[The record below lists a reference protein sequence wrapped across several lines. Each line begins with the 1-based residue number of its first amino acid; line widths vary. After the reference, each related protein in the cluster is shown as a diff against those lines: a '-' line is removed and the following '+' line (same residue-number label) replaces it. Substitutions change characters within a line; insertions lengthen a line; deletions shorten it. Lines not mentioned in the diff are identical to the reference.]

1 MPVQTT
7 VIGSFPKPAYLEIP
21 DWFKTGTSTNSSNAT
36 RGYTEILAK
45 QTDEEK
51 EKLEVDILR
60 ATKEVILAQ
69 HKCGI
74 NVLTDGEVR
83 RENYIHYLCRF
94 IEGIDFENL
103 TETSCRDG
111 AYITH
116 LPTVRSKVA
125 WRGPLD
131 VVGEWRKAQDLS
143 PVPVKYTLPGPMTI
157 IGTLHDAHYHN
168 EEKLAEDL
176 ARVVNM
182 HVRALSAAGCKH
194 IQIDEPVFARF
205 PQKALDWGIPC
216 LDRCFEGA
224 DQQVLKVVHMCCG
237 YPDHLDQE
245 GYKKADP
252 ESYFKLA
259 DALDNSVV
267 DAVSLEDAHR
277 HNDLKLLEHFRK
289 TKVVL
294 GVVQVAQSRV
304 ETAQEIEARLNQALE
319 HIDEDRLI
327 AAPDC
332 GLALL
337 PVPVLEEKLA
347 NMCSAANQLID
358 APGLC
363 RRLFQISVLGARAG
377 FTSSHGYRLTA
388 TVGVDA

>member
-1 MPVQTT
+1 MPVETT
-7 VIGSFPKPAYLEIP
+7 VIGSFPKPEYLEIP
-21 DWFKTGTSTNSSNAT
+21 DWFKTGTSTKSSNAT

-45 QTDEEK
+45 QTKEEK

-60 ATKEVILAQ
+60 ATKEVILTQ

-74 NVLTDGEVR
+74 DVVTDGEVR

-111 AYITH
+111 AYVTH
-116 LPTVRSKVA
+116 LPTVRSKVS
-125 WRGPLD
+125 WRGALD
-131 VVGEWRKAQDLS
+131 VVGEWQKAQDLS

-157 IGTLHDAHYHN
+157 IGTLHDAHYLD

-176 ARVVNM
+176 AKVVNM
-182 HVRALSAAGCKH
+182 HVRALSAAGCTY

-205 PQKALDWGIPC
+205 PQKALDWGIRC
-216 LDRCFEGA
+216 LNRCFEGA
-224 DQQVLKVVHMCCG
+224 DQQVQKAVHMCCG

-245 GYKKADP
+245 GYKKADC

-259 DALDNSVV
+259 AALDDSVV

-277 HNDLKLLEHFRK
+277 HNDLKLLEHFTK
-289 TKVVL
+289 TKVIL
-294 GVVQVAQSRV
+294 GVVQVARSRV
-304 ETAQEIEARLNQALE
+304 ETSEEIEARLNQALE
-319 HIDEDRLI
+319 HISEDRLI

-337 PVPVLEEKLA
+337 PAQVLREKLA
-347 NMCSAANQLID
+347 NLCSAAKRCGCKR
-358 APGLC
+358 A
-363 RRLFQISVLGARAG
+363 RLN
-377 FTSSHGYRLTA
+377 
-388 TVGVDA
+388 